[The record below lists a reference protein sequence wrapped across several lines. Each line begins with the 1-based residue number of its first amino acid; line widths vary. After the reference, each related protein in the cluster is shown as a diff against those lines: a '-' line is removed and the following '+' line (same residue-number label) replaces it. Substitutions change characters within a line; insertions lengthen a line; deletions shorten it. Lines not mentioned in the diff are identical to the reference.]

1 MPGEGGGS
9 SFLLDWLASKVS
21 YEICYIKYLL
31 NLLGSEMVVVFN
43 TLVFIDSFIPTER
56 NLFGGNS
63 FLLDWLASKV
73 TYI

>member
-1 MPGEGGGS
+1 MILIDGASRSEGI
-9 SFLLDWLASKVS
+9 
-21 YEICYIKYLL
+21 EH
-31 NLLGSEMVVVFN
+31 VVVFN
-43 TLVFIDSFIPTER
+43 TLVFIDSFIPTYR